1 MSALNPLGQLS
12 GLHQMIIGL
21 AESTPETDLYRAFH
35 PDMAPLAWYIGRA
48 VYLET
53 YWIREVV
60 QEDDTLTARVRDI
73 FSPHSESD
81 PEMWRRL
88 PPLDHLLN
96 WALELQDD
104 NLMRLANP
112 HRLPEHPLCAQGRL
126 TLRISQQLSQLYESM
141 LMVLV
146 MRQKRQPSPYRVE
159 KLLQPLPPSGDLVGI
174 SQGHYRIGAKGDPS
188 AFDNEQPPQVV
199 ELSSFRID
207 RYPVTNGAYLGF
219 IESGGYEDEALWG
232 EAGWRW
238 LQGRD
243 RGPALWARDDE
254 GHWFGV
260 GLNGAF
266 DLLSEAPLTGI
277 SQFEAS
283 AYAHWVS
290 GLGGV
295 HAGAVLQHEY
305 QWEVAART
313 QAISGIGEAWEWC
326 SNLFHPYTGYEQ
338 PIPLEAT
345 TREFDG
351 AHFSLRGASLHTQPA
366 LRRSSYRN
374 RALPGADN
382 LFAGTRLV
390 FPPA

>member
-1 MSALNPLGQLS
+1 MSTSNPLGQLS

-21 AESTPETDLYRAFH
+21 AESTPGTDLYRTFH
-35 PDMAPLAWYIGRA
+35 PDMGPLAWYLGRA

-60 QEDDTLTARVRDI
+60 QEDDDMTARVRDI
-73 FSPHSESD
+73 FSPQAETD

-88 PPLDHLLN
+88 PPVDHLLN

-112 HRLPEHPLCAQGRL
+112 RRLPGHPLLEHDRL
-126 TLRISQQLSQLYESM
+126 TLRIGQQLSQIYESM

-146 MRQKRQPSPYRVE
+146 MRQKRQLPHYRVE
-159 KLLQPLPPSGDLVGI
+159 TALTSLPPSTDLAEV
-174 SQGHYRIGAKGDPS
+174 SQGHYRIGAKGEPS
-188 AFDNEQPPQVV
+188 AFDNEQPPQMV

-207 RYPVTNGAYLGF
+207 RHPVTNGAYLGF
-219 IESGGYEDEALWG
+219 IENGGYEIEALWG
-232 EAGWRW
+232 KAGWAW
-238 LQGRD
+238 LEGRD
-243 RGPALWARDDE
+243 TGPALWGRDED

-260 GLNGAF
+260 GLNGPF
-266 DLLSEAPLTGI
+266 DLLPEAPLTGI
-277 SQFEAS
+277 SQFEAN
-283 AYAHWVS
+283 AYANWVS
-290 GLGGV
+290 SLRGAGT
-295 HAGAVLQHEY
+295 GAVLQHEY

-313 QAISGIGEAWEWC
+313 RAIGGIGQAWEWC
-326 SNLFHPYTGYEQ
+326 SNLFHPYTGYER
-338 PIPLEAT
+338 PIPLEARS
-345 TREFDG
+345 REFDD
-351 AHFSLRGASLHTQPA
+351 AHFSLRGASLHTQPG
-366 LRRSSYRN
+366 LRRLSYRN